1 MPHTHESRIAEM
13 IEIVKEMKKR
23 GIPVPDMGDKK
34 KAAKADAKPAA
45 KKKVKEAGDTS
56 GLKKV
61 GSLKNAKT
69 ALTEDV

>member
-23 GIPVPDMGDKK
+23 GIPVPDMGEKK
-34 KAAKADAKPAA
+34 KAAADKPAA
-45 KKKVKEAGDTS
+45 KKKGKEAGDTS